1 MINGVIPLFST
12 SASLDQG
19 GIFTVEKAGEKEKLG
34 RKTGPVSLC
43 DLAKEEGLKEV
54 VMVESNFINFM
65 QASKN
70 FDSMGIQLKFG
81 LKLVVCEDM
90 ADKSEASFK
99 TESKVILF
107 MASDTAYS
115 SLIKIY
121 SKASTDGFYNIP
133 RIDWKTLK
141 QLWSNDLLLA
151 FPFYSSFLAK
161 NTLGFATILPDLPAK
176 PIIFAERQL
185 LPFDDILNEAVVK
198 YATTEKIDVQPV
210 KSIYYKNRNDAKSW
224 MVYQCILRRSTWDKP
239 NIDHCT
245 SKEFS
250 WESYKEIKL

>member
-1 MINGVIPLFST
+1 MSQKVIPLFST
-12 SASLDQG
+12 SASLQEG

-43 DLAKEEGLKEV
+43 DLAKDEGLKEV
-54 VMVESNFINFM
+54 AMVESNFINFM

-70 FDSMGIQLKFG
+70 FDSIGVQFKFG

-90 ADKSEASFK
+90 ADKSESSYK
-99 TESKVILF
+99 TESKIIVF
-107 MASDTAYS
+107 MGSDSGYS

-121 SKASTDGFYNIP
+121 SKACTDGFYNIP

-141 QLWSNDLLLA
+141 QMWCEDLVLA

-161 NTLGFATILPDLPAK
+161 NTLSFATILPDLPVK
-176 PIIFAERQL
+176 PILFVENQL
-185 LPFDDILNEAVVK
+185 LPFDSILNDAVTK
-198 YATTEKIDVQPV
+198 YASTEKVDVQPV

-245 SKEFS
+245 SREFS
-250 WESYKEIKL
+250 WESYKEIK